1 MFVESRLHCAYL
13 IPLHHIC
20 PSVLNFD
27 SLRTPCQSS
36 SAINKLYSITSDS
49 LMMIKIFIIP
59 SQFMAWQP
67 VILEYLNQCLR
78 LTTFGEKHRT
88 TLVDMY
94 FHLMTLNMEF
104 SEVPI
109 FFFFM
114 PVTQ

>member
-1 MFVESRLHCAYL
+1 
-13 IPLHHIC
+13 
-20 PSVLNFD
+20 
-27 SLRTPCQSS
+27 
-36 SAINKLYSITSDS
+36 
-49 LMMIKIFIIP
+49 MMIKIFIIP

-88 TLVDMY
+88 TLVDIY

-109 FFFFM
+109 FVFYYACDTVAMIIMMMIVMIVLEQPWIFFR
-114 PVTQ
+114 